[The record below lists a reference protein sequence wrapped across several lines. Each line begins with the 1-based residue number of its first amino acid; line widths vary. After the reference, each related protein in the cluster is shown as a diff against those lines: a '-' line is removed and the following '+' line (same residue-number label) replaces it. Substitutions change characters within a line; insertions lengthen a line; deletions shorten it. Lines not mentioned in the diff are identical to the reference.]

1 MTKKA
6 VNTSNKEAGIITFS
20 ISETNEKA
28 LNAVLKYL
36 QRSEY
41 LLNPEEVITID
52 AVINDALERAF
63 CAKIKTL
70 SKKHGLNSG
79 GEFIDLLNA
88 CKDGKEVCRVI
99 AEAETVEM
107 QRDYDRILSQIP
119 MPDNQKDLP
128 I

>member
-1 MTKKA
+1 MAKKS
-6 VNTSNKEAGIITFS
+6 VNASNKEAGIITFS
-20 ISETNEKA
+20 ISEPNERA
-28 LNAVLKYL
+28 LNAMLKYL

-41 LLNPEEVITID
+41 LLKPEEVITID
-52 AVINDALERAF
+52 GVINDALECAF
-63 CAKIKTL
+63 CAKIKYL
-70 SKKHGLNSG
+70 SKKHGLNSD

-107 QRDYDRILSQIP
+107 QKDYDRILSQIP
-119 MPDNQKDLP
+119 MPDTQKDLP

>member
-1 MTKKA
+1 MAKKS
-6 VNTSNKEAGIITFS
+6 VNASNKEAGIITFS
-20 ISETNEKA
+20 ISEPNERA

-41 LLNPEEVITID
+41 LLKPEEVITID
-52 AVINDALERAF
+52 GVINDALECAF
-63 CAKIKTL
+63 GLKIKTL
-70 SKKHGLNSG
+70 SKKHGLNSD

-99 AEAETVEM
+99 AESETVEM
-107 QRDYDRILSQIP
+107 QKDYDRILSQIP
-119 MPDNQKDLP
+119 IPDTQKDLP